1 MKRFS
6 NKSVIVTGAGRGI
19 GLEIARTFAQNGA
32 NILMTGVNEE
42 NIKKSAETISSNY
55 SVKAIGVKQD
65 VSSEADCEKVVSIA
79 EENFSHIDILVNNA
93 GITRDNLVLRMKE
106 KDFED
111 VIAVNLKGPFLMSKH
126 VFRIMSKQRSG
137 RIINISSV
145 VGQSGQA
152 GQANY
157 ASSKA
162 GLIGLTKSLAK
173 EFAKRNVNVN
183 SVSPG
188 FIETDMT
195 ASLDEKT
202 KASILSQIPLKR
214 MGKPYDVAAA
224 VLFLA
229 GEESSYIT
237 GQIIAVNGGI
247 YI

>member
-1 MKRFS
+1 MKKFS
-6 NKSVIVTGAGRGI
+6 NKSVIVTGASRGI
-19 GLEIARTFAQNGA
+19 GFEIARSFAQNGA
-32 NILMTGVNEE
+32 NLLMTGTDEE
-42 NIKKSAETISSNY
+42 RIKKAAESISSQY
-55 SVKAIGVKQD
+55 SVAAIGLKQD
-65 VSSEADCEKVVSIA
+65 VSLEADCQKAVEIA
-79 EENFSHIDILVNNA
+79 EKNFSRIDVLVNNA
-93 GITRDNLVLRMKE
+93 AITRDNLVLRMKE

-111 VIAVNLKGPFLMSKH
+111 VINVNLKGPFLMSKY
-126 VFRIMSKQRSG
+126 VFRLMSKQRYG
-137 RIINISSV
+137 KIINISSV

-173 EFAKRNVNVN
+173 EFARRNVNVN
-183 SVSPG
+183 AVAPG

-195 ASLDEKT
+195 SSLDEKT
-202 KASILSQIPLKR
+202 KEAILAQIPLER
-214 MGKPYDVAAA
+214 MGKPSDVAAA